1 MKALLLIVWLFCSLL
16 ASAQDPLP
24 PIGEWRD
31 HLPYQ
36 RAIAVQGGTDIIYT
50 ATPYSLFSIQL
61 NDQTIERFSRVRGL
75 NETGIS
81 CIAFDQATEKLLIS

>member
-1 MKALLLIVWLFCSLL
+1 MKALLLTVWLFCKLIG
-16 ASAQDPLP
+16 SAQDPLP

-36 RAIAVQGGTDIIYT
+36 RAIAVQAGADKIYA

-61 NDQTIERFSRVRGL
+61 NDQTIERFSRVRG
-75 NETGIS
+75 
-81 CIAFDQATEKLLIS
+81 TE